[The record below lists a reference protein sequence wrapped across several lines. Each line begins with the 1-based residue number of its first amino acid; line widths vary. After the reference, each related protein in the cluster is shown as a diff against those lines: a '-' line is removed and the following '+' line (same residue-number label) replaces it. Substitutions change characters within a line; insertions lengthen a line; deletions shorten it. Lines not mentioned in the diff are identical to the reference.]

1 MFTTPLDLDCHVQ
14 NNIEKPSQNLHP
26 LRKDLHSLS
35 YVNENPY
42 VFCLFPFVSNTIVMM
57 FVVVC
62 IKTSNDGLAWV
73 LL

>member
-1 MFTTPLDLDCHVQ
+1 MFPTPLDLDCHVQ
-14 NNIEKPSQNLHP
+14 NNIKKPSQNLHP

-42 VFCLFPFVSNTIVMM
+42 VFVYFHLFPTPFVMM

-73 LL
+73 L